1 MKLSEYAKKNN
12 LTYQSALRH
21 WKNGLLNGKQLATGT
36 IVIFEDD
43 SEAVKN
49 KIVQVA
55 TYARVSS
62 SKNKDNLDKQQDRL
76 IDYANAKGYKTIYN
90 IKEIGSGLND
100 SRPQLIKLLRCSL
113 IDIILVEHKDRLTRF
128 GFKYIEELLDIQ
140 GRKIEVINNIPDAR
154 IYGQRRCKRKTIVD
168 KFWDLYLDLE
178 YLKESPDLHID
189 NLGIKDD
196 RLILFDFREFEI
208 MINKFDLLTILKI
221 KKVLI
226 FKNFFI
232 NREVYL

>member
-1 MKLSEYAKKNN
+1 MKLSEYARKNN
-12 LTYQSALRH
+12 ITYRTAQNH

-36 IVIFEDD
+36 IVIFDDD

-62 SKNKDNLDKQQDRL
+62 SQNKDNLDKQQDRL
-76 IDYANAKGYKTIYN
+76 IDYANAKGYKTLYN

-100 SRPQLIKLLRCSL
+100 SRPQLIKLLRCSQ

-140 GRKIEVINNIPDAR
+140 GRKIEVINNIIDDKDDLIQDFISVITSFCAR
-154 IYGQRRCKRKTIVD
+154 IYGQRRCKRQTEKII
-168 KFWDLYLDLE
+168 
-178 YLKESPDLHID
+178 KEL
-189 NLGIKDD
+189 NVEG
-196 RLILFDFREFEI
+196 
-208 MINKFDLLTILKI
+208 NK
-221 KKVLI
+221 
-226 FKNFFI
+226 N
-232 NREVYL
+232 